1 MKFYNLSFH
10 VVPLTLLQKW
20 PKVMQTWIVLG
31 LVFSISC
38 TCMTNILY
46 AYFVTAPNQEFLAIS
61 NSPSP
66 CFLHFKQH
74 IWYHYHDMLL
84 IFDYYDAFEVELYS
98 DILWFRY
105 EGHSSSTQCGIGP
118 EKYRECSVDLSYLV
132 RTFSNS
138 SPLTLQYTEYFFKY
152 SSW

>member
-10 VVPLTLLQKW
+10 FVPLTLLQKW

-46 AYFVTAPNQEFLAIS
+46 AYFVTAPNQEFLAIIKFPITLLFALQTTHLVS
-61 NSPSP
+61 LSWHVIN
-66 CFLHFKQH
+66 
-74 IWYHYHDMLL
+74 IWLL
-84 IFDYYDAFEVELYS
+84 WCLWGWTILRYS
-98 DILWFRY
+98 VIQIRGSF
-105 EGHSSSTQCGIGP
+105 I
-118 EKYRECSVDLSYLV
+118 KYTVWNWPRNSVDLSYLV
-132 RTFSNS
+132 RTFSHS